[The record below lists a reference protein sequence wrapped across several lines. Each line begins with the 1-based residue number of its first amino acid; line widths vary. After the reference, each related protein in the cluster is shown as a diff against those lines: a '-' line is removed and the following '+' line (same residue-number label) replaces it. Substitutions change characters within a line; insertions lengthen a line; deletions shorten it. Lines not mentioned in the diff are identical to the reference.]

1 MFGKYDVD
9 GDRVLD
15 EKEQMN
21 MIHDLAEENE
31 DLRKILAEKEKQGE
45 DEEEPDEDKAEKKR
59 QRRAEGVMYEDYTLL
74 TNRIDKMESSI
85 GSISKK
91 VTNKKL
97 NFKIKLKWF
106 QFQFLNSIDWFGP
119 EKYRQTSNWFNY
131 LLISFSNLSNS
142 IFKNEQTDASRNT
155 SSAYWGN
162 KMNFYNKKKKTF
174 YIFV

>member
-1 MFGKYDVD
+1 M
-9 GDRVLD
+9 LD

-97 NFKIKLKWF
+97 NFKIKLK
-106 QFQFLNSIDWFGP
+106 
-119 EKYRQTSNWFNY
+119 
-131 LLISFSNLSNS
+131 
-142 IFKNEQTDASRNT
+142 
-155 SSAYWGN
+155 
-162 KMNFYNKKKKTF
+162 
-174 YIFV
+174 